1 MNPNLN
7 RLLPAGVVV
16 VVVDVSAAGLVSV
29 LIENGEAT
37 GAVDVVDVAPNWNPV
52 LAGFAADVVEDDVD
66 GVDPN
71 ENGVVEAVVVVD
83 VGFVEPNVNPVV
95 VAG

>member
-1 MNPNLN
+1 MKPNLN

-16 VVVDVSAAGLVSV
+16 VVVDVSAAGFVSV

-52 LAGFAADVVEDDVD
+52 LAGFAADVDEDDVD
-66 GVDPN
+66 LGMLVEDDTERLAPDAA
-71 ENGVVEAVVVVD
+71 EAVD
-83 VGFVEPNVNPVV
+83 RELHKIRG
-95 VAG
+95 

>member
-1 MNPNLN
+1 MLLVKPNLK
-7 RLLPAGVVV
+7 RLLPAGV

-37 GAVDVVDVAPNWNPV
+37 EAVDVVDVAPNWNPV
-52 LAGFAADVVEDDVD
+52 LAGFAAAVVEDDVD
-66 GVDPN
+66 VVDPN
-71 ENGVVEAVVVVD
+71 ENGVVEAVVVD